1 MASSRE
7 NLEEM
12 YSRLALEEEE
22 EGEVLMMEGD
32 VSRDKQTFILVGRF
46 LTERNINFLAMQNV
60 LAALWRPQKG
70 VEIHDIGNHRYTFV
84 FYHVLDV
91 QKVVEGGPW
100 SFEQSP
106 LICHKLEPMED
117 ANAVPLNKMD
127 IWVQVHDIPTGML
140 SDKVL
145 QTIGNQV
152 GTFVKVDA
160 GNISGL
166 WRQYVR
172 IRVSLDIDKPLK
184 RRMKI
189 KRENGTFSW
198 INFKYERLSTFCFV
212 CGRIGHSDRD
222 CEIVYANPTKTI
234 ERAYGV
240 WLRAPNK
247 NTQKQNLGSKWLRNG
262 PNSGYNR
269 AEEGQGTRT
278 TTMHGGE
285 GSLANFMETDGVVSE
300 IGGGETTITVKGHNL
315 GDRISI
321 GEIQNPNKLDT
332 LEAGNKKFESEIV
345 VIDTKRKRL
354 DMEKLTEDIECNE
367 SDVDMGLLGGPKNG
381 PEAGLGIQ
389 ARLGQ

>member
-12 YSRLALEEEE
+12 YARLAVEEEEE
-22 EGEVLMMEGD
+22 EGGVLMTEED
-32 VSRDKQTFILVGRF
+32 VSRDNRFILVGRF

-70 VEIHDIGNHRYTFV
+70 IEIHDIGNLRYAFV
-84 FYHVLDV
+84 FYHVLDI

-106 LICHKLEPMED
+106 LVCHQLEPMED
-117 ANAVPLNKMD
+117 ANVVPLNKME

-152 GTFVKVDA
+152 GTFIKVDA
-160 GNISGL
+160 GNTSGM

-222 CEIVYANPTKTI
+222 CEIVYASPTKTI

-269 AEEGQGTRT
+269 AEEGRGTST

-285 GSLANFMETDGVVSE
+285 GSMANFMETGGVVSE
-300 IGGGETTITVKGHNL
+300 IVGGETTITVKGHNL
-315 GDRISI
+315 G
-321 GEIQNPNKLDT
+321 DT

-345 VIDTKRKRL
+345 VTDTKRKRR
-354 DMEKLTEDIECNE
+354 DVEKLTENTECSESSGDI
-367 SDVDMGLLGGPKNG
+367 SLIGWTKNG